1 MPVPLQTARLAVF
14 FVLILTASCGVVD
27 AIPVG
32 GKCHDR
38 ADGSVLKVLKDI
50 NGKQWPVV
58 KYPTVEAFGI
68 TVDSLCAVPL
78 EARQSAYREPTRVY
92 YQVGS
97 RGQLIE
103 QEQDD
108 RFLDKWLIHPDTG
121 EPVRID
127 ELGPYRGF
135 LDISTKYEWY

>member
-1 MPVPLQTARLAVF
+1 MRRGLVFLA
-14 FVLILTASCGVVD
+14 LAILSLALTASCGVAG
-27 AIPVG
+27 AIPLG

-38 ADGSVLKVLKDI
+38 VDGSVLKAVEDM

-58 KYPTVEAFGI
+58 KYPTIEAFGYTI
-68 TVDSLCAVPL
+68 DSLCAVPL
-78 EARQSAYREPTRVY
+78 EARQSAYQEPTRVY

-108 RFLDKWLIHPDTG
+108 RFQDKWLIHPGTG
-121 EPVRID
+121 EPVQIG
-127 ELGPYRGF
+127 ELGAYRGL